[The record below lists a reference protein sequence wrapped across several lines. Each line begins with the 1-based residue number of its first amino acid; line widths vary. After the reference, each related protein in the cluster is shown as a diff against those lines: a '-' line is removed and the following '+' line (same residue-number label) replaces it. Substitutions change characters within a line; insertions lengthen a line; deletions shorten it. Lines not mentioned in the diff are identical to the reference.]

1 MRAVDITWAGGEHA
15 FLLTIDLLR
24 ALQGKCDAGP
34 QFILERL
41 STRRWLI
48 EDVIETIRL
57 GLEGGGTSKEVAR
70 KLVQKHVEDRPL
82 TEFVMTAQA
91 ILLATLFGSE
101 DDPPGEG
108 KAGAAS
114 QSATRSRAESGDL
127 QASTGGPVL
136 SPETSDR

>member
-41 STRRWLI
+41 STRRWLV

-57 GLEGGGTSKEVAR
+57 GLEGGGAPKEVAR
-70 KLVQKHVEDRPL
+70 KLVQRHVEDRPL
-82 TEFVMTAQA
+82 TESVMTAQA
-91 ILLATLFGSE
+91 ILIASLFGSE
-101 DDPPGEG
+101 DDAPGEG
-108 KAGAAS
+108 KAGEVS

-127 QASTGGPVL
+127 QVSTGGPVL